1 MVDLSTNVGIPSSNV
16 MEKKIQTNR
25 IAIQCVGL
33 RNMFIQFQ
41 DIL

>member
-1 MVDLSTNVGIPSSNV
+1 MVDLSTNVGIPSSNL
-16 MEKKIQTNR
+16 MEFSQTNS

-33 RNMFIQFQ
+33 RDMFIQFQ